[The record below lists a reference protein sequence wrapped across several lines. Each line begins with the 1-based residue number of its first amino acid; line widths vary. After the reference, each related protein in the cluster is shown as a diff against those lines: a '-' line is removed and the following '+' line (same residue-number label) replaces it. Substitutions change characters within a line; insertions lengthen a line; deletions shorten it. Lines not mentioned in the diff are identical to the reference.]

1 MALRKTKTTISEE
14 QKKALM
20 CVVHFQGSACKS
32 FVYFFLVAKDLRID
46 WKSFKISANG
56 DLRNLPT
63 HQIEW
68 KIHSTK
74 CLRNRNQNMAYI
86 ETVIDALPKLLLPE
100 VFHRGFRNN
109 SVI

>member
-46 WKSFKISANG
+46 WKSF
-56 DLRNLPT
+56 T
-63 HQIEW
+63 
-68 KIHSTK
+68 
-74 CLRNRNQNMAYI
+74 NRMEDSFNQM
-86 ETVIDALPKLLLPE
+86 PE
-100 VFHRGFRNN
+100 ELKP
-109 SVI
+109 